1 MKQTPL
7 HAVHVAL
14 GAKMV
19 PFAGFE
25 MPVSYPAGI
34 SAEHKAVR
42 ENVGV
47 FDVSHMGEFEISGSD
62 RNAFVQRVT
71 CNDVGALTPGQA
83 QYSGILTKDGTF
95 VDDCLVYRF
104 EDKLMM
110 VVNASNIQKDWD
122 TIVAQKGGANVRLR
136 DISDETALLAVQGP
150 KAEALVGQLTSI
162 GVAMIPYY
170 HFAQGKVAGVQ
181 CFISRTGYT
190 GEDGFEL
197 YCRASD
203 AETLWHAFVGAGRA
217 EPVGLGARDTLRL
230 EAGLPLYGNDI
241 DDTTTPYEAGLAFI
255 VKLEKGS
262 PFTGLEA
269 LKRQKLEGVKRRLVG
284 FKVTEPK
291 TVARPGFAVFLDGT
305 QVDIVRSGTVTPTV
319 NAAIGTT
326 YLPAD
331 RARAGTK
338 IEIDVRGNT
347 EDAVRPAPHQEM
359 SAPPIRPSAHPP
371 IRIGILTISDLG
383 AVGQRA
389 DTSGDA
395 IIDWASEHGYEVV
408 VRSVVSDETDRIA
421 GKLVRWSDSGEVDV
435 VLTTGGTGLTER
447 DVTPEATAAI
457 LEREAEGIAE
467 AIRAASGPGFPRAWL
482 SRGKAGTRGK
492 TLIINLPGSTD
503 GVKEGLAVLEQF
515 LDHAV
520 DLVSGADTRHQTP
533 DTASHV

>member
-25 MPVSYPAGI
+25 VPVSYPAGI

-150 KAEALVGQLTSI
+150 KAEALIGQLTSI

-170 HFAQGKVAGVQ
+170 HFAQGQVAGVQ
-181 CFISRTGYT
+181 CFNSRTRYT

-197 YCRASD
+197 YCRAAD
-203 AETLWHAFVGAGRA
+203 AETLWHALVGAGRA
-217 EPVGLGARDTLRL
+217 GPGGLGARDTRRVGGGRPRVGGGIRARGAPD
-230 EAGLPLYGNDI
+230 EAGLG
-241 DDTTTPYEAGLAFI
+241 G
-255 VKLEKGS
+255 
-262 PFTGLEA
+262 
-269 LKRQKLEGVKRRLVG
+269 RR
-284 FKVTEPK
+284 
-291 TVARPGFAVFLDGT
+291 
-305 QVDIVRSGTVTPTV
+305 
-319 NAAIGTT
+319 
-326 YLPAD
+326 
-331 RARAGTK
+331 
-338 IEIDVRGNT
+338 
-347 EDAVRPAPHQEM
+347 
-359 SAPPIRPSAHPP
+359 
-371 IRIGILTISDLG
+371 
-383 AVGQRA
+383 
-389 DTSGDA
+389 
-395 IIDWASEHGYEVV
+395 
-408 VRSVVSDETDRIA
+408 
-421 GKLVRWSDSGEVDV
+421 
-435 VLTTGGTGLTER
+435 
-447 DVTPEATAAI
+447 
-457 LEREAEGIAE
+457 
-467 AIRAASGPGFPRAWL
+467 
-482 SRGKAGTRGK
+482 
-492 TLIINLPGSTD
+492 
-503 GVKEGLAVLEQF
+503 
-515 LDHAV
+515 
-520 DLVSGADTRHQTP
+520 
-533 DTASHV
+533 

>member
-1 MKQTPL
+1 
-7 HAVHVAL
+7 VHVAL

-47 FDVSHMGEFEISGSD
+47 FDVSHMGEFEITGSD

-83 QYSGILTKDGTF
+83 HYSGILTKDGTF

-197 YCRASD
+197 YCRAAD

-241 DDTTTPYEAGLAFI
+241 DDTTTPYEAGLSFI

-269 LKRQKLEGVKRRLVG
+269 LKRQKLEGVTRRLVG

-291 TVARPGFAVFLDGT
+291 TVARPGFAVFLDGR
-305 QVDIVRSGTVTPTV
+305 QVDVVRSGTVTPTV

-326 YLPAD
+326 YLPKDGAKP
-331 RARAGTK
+331 GVK
-338 IEIDVRGNT
+338 IEIDIRGKKV
-347 EDAVRPAPHQEM
+347 AA
-359 SAPPIRPSAHPP
+359 
-371 IRIGILTISDLG
+371 
-383 AVGQRA
+383 
-389 DTSGDA
+389 
-395 IIDWASEHGYEVV
+395 EVV
-408 VRSVVSDETDRIA
+408 
-421 GKLVRWSDSGEVDV
+421 KLPFVPHRN
-435 VLTTGGTGLTER
+435 
-447 DVTPEATAAI
+447 
-457 LEREAEGIAE
+457 
-467 AIRAASGPGFPRAWL
+467 
-482 SRGKAGTRGK
+482 KK
-492 TLIINLPGSTD
+492 
-503 GVKEGLAVLEQF
+503 
-515 LDHAV
+515 
-520 DLVSGADTRHQTP
+520 
-533 DTASHV
+533 